1 MFEEFN
7 EENDES
13 RLRRTKTSRLRS
25 PRAAAARSG
34 RKKVTSSGFGGK
46 HRRRNKHWSW

>member
-1 MFEEFN
+1 MFEESN
-7 EENDES
+7 QENDES

-25 PRAAAARSG
+25 PRAAVARSG
-34 RKKVTSSGFGGK
+34 RKKVGAGFGGK